1 MRLARLLRLLVLLP
15 LLLARCGDLPEP
27 FLGNPGATARRLAVP
42 DSPPM
47 LAVQPSSLA
56 LLTAQG
62 DTDFSE
68 LLAKQLQDQEIPTL
82 ARLPEKTDWRLAVT
96 ATQAGDKVV
105 PHYVL
110 LDPSGREEG
119 SIDGPP
125 VTAPGWS
132 AGAPWVLGQA
142 AKDAAPKVFAL
153 MMSIRARRDKANP
166 NSLLN
171 RVAKVFVPMVTG
183 APGDGNVSLT
193 KQFRTQLAQAGPL
206 LQDTPQGADFTVQG
220 HVAVSPLPNGQQQ
233 VEISW
238 TVTRPNGAVTGKV
251 SQLNAVP
258 AGSLDSYWGDVAL
271 VVAQEAAG
279 GVNTVVERFIG
290 RDEATAAGGGVA
302 GSGGAIGSGATAGGG
317 AGGGS
322 AGSGAAGSGGAAA
335 GGGAIGSGAVAGGG
349 TANGGAT
356 GGGTAGGG
364 TAGGGTAGGGTA
376 GGGTAGGGAAGGG
389 TANGGTASSGTAAG
403 GGSAGP
409 IQPAAK

>member
-1 MRLARLLRLLVLLP
+1 MRLARLFRLLVLLP

-47 LAVQPSSLA
+47 LAVQPSSRA

-82 ARLPEKTDWRLAVT
+82 ARVPEKTDWRLAVT

-105 PHYVL
+105 PHYAL

-183 APGDGNVSLT
+183 APGDGNMSLT
-193 KQFRTQLAQAGPL
+193 KQFRTQLTQAGPL

-290 RDEATAAGGGVA
+290 RDEATAA
-302 GSGGAIGSGATAGGG
+302 AGGG
-317 AGGGS
+317 AAGGNG
-322 AGSGAAGSGGAAA
+322 GAAGSGGAAA
-335 GGGAIGSGAVAGGG
+335 GGGAGTGDAAV
-349 TANGGAT
+349 GGA
-356 GGGTAGGG
+356 
-364 TAGGGTAGGGTA
+364 
-376 GGGTAGGGAAGGG
+376 AGGGAAGGG
-389 TANGGTASSGTAAG
+389 AAG
-403 GGSAGP
+403 GGAAGA
-409 IQPAAK
+409 IKPAAK